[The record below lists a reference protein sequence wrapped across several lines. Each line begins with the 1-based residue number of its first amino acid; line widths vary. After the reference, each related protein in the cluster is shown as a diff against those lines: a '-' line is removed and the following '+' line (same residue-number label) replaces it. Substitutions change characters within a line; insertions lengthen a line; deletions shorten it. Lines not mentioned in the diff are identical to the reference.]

1 MKNWKIKRI
10 YYISSFD
17 LKTNDI
23 SSSTMCTGQHVYN
36 FYQRILWVFWVLRR
50 QMRDED
56 YFRLKQNVETDGKNI
71 RELFIHSN
79 F

>member
-1 MKNWKIKRI
+1 MHP
-10 YYISSFD
+10 
-17 LKTNDI
+17 
-23 SSSTMCTGQHVYN
+23 GQHVYN

-56 YFRLKQNVETDGKNI
+56 YFHLKQNVENDGKNI